1 MVPRSRDGLG
11 AVDRHP
17 DDTREQIIEAAQEIF
32 ARDGFVG
39 AKMQE
44 IADRVGIQRPS
55 LFYHFKNKEAL
66 FVAAH
71 EQVFARIAPIFRE
84 SLAPDGDP
92 FVRLDRVSRAALA
105 VMVEEPS
112 FARMM
117 ARTAVD
123 RHPRAVAIVRSYW
136 QPLVD
141 LSVEF
146 VRGRQAEGVFRD
158 DLDAFFFT
166 LNSWGAALLYFTARD
181 LLSPAARA
189 DAAGDV
195 ERFTRTLLQMGN
207 RALTPS
213 RRPKRRSRRRS
224 AAPHRGRVAALA
236 RRSAPRSRVTT
247 RSPH

>member
-1 MVPRSRDGLG
+1 MPVPRTRKAAFVL
-11 AVDRHP
+11 DRPP
-17 DDTREQIIEAAQEIF
+17 DDTRERIIDAAQAIF

-71 EQVFARIAPIFRE
+71 EQVFARIERLFRE

-92 FVRLDRVSRAALA
+92 FVQLDRLSRAVLA
-105 VMVEEPS
+105 MMEEEPD
-112 FARMM
+112 FARMI

-123 RHPRAVAIVRSYW
+123 RHPGAVTIVRSYI

-146 VRGRQAEGVFRD
+146 VRSRQRQGVFRD
-158 DLDAFFFT
+158 DVDPFFLT

-181 LLSPAARA
+181 LL
-189 DAAGDV
+189 AAGPRPAKDL
-195 ERFTRTLLQMGN
+195 ERFTRTLLMMGN
-207 RALTPS
+207 RALATDRRGTAAS
-213 RRPKRRSRRRS
+213 RRVS
-224 AAPHRGRVAALA
+224 
-236 RRSAPRSRVTT
+236 
-247 RSPH
+247 

>member
-1 MVPRSRDGLG
+1 MPRPRQNGH
-11 AVDRHP
+11 ANERHA
-17 DDTREQIIEAAQEIF
+17 DETRERIIDAAQEIF

-71 EQVFARIAPIFRE
+71 EQVFARIEPIFRA
-84 SLAPDGDP
+84 SLSADGDP
-92 FVRLDRVSRAALA
+92 FVQLDRVSRAVLK
-105 VMVEEPS
+105 VMRDEPN
-112 FARMM
+112 FARMV

-123 RHPRAVAIVRSYW
+123 RHPRAVAIVRSYL

-146 VRGRQAEGVFRD
+146 LRSRQAEGVFRG
-158 DLDAFFFT
+158 DLDPFFFT
-166 LNSWGAALLYFTARD
+166 VNSWGAALLYFTARD
-181 LLSPAARA
+181 LLAPAATPNVER
-189 DAAGDV
+189 DV

-207 RALTPS
+207 RALAPS
-213 RRPKRRSRRRS
+213 RRSGAASRSPVPLARQRS
-224 AAPHRGRVAALA
+224 AART
-236 RRSAPRSRVTT
+236 PR
-247 RSPH
+247 